1 VGATIATAVVLFAR
15 AQPET
20 AIMLLGGTG
29 IYGAPAHS
37 VVERASALEDT
48 WKVFTQ
54 HPFIGRSLGGV
65 SFGIGE
71 LYGVQIRSFQDSKPY
86 EGMATFAEVLAASGV
101 FGVIPFVVFLIAI
114 IKKPLEAARRSSP
127 EYTILLRALTRSLI
141 FELSILQ
148 FNQNILRPYLWV
160 HLAILA
166 TVYAAARPRPEL
178 LD

>member
-48 WKVFTQ
+48 WTVFTQ

-71 LYGVQIRSFQDSKPY
+71 LYGVKIRSFQDSKPY

-101 FGVIPFVVFLIAI
+101 FGVIPFVVFLIVI

-141 FELSILQ
+141 FELAILQ